1 MTTQNS
7 TLRTAAHTAVPTAA
21 PNPEE
26 SAWIRRYHP
35 AVADAP
41 RLVCFPHAGGSAS
54 FYFPVAKELTPAIDV
69 LVVQYP
75 GRQERRREPLVDNVP
90 ELADRAFEELRHYAD
105 RPLYLFGHSMGAT
118 VAFEIARR
126 FKAAGIPA
134 PERLFASARRAPS
147 RTRTERV
154 HTRDDEGVIKELR
167 KLSGTDDRVLG
178 NEEIMRLAL
187 PAIRNDYKAVET
199 YRVDRGVSVDCPIT
213 VLIGD
218 TDPNTTLDEVDAWA
232 DHTTAGHELQ
242 SFSGGHFYLADRQ
255 REVLDAIT
263 TRISATA
270 TIRG

>member
-1 MTTQNS
+1 MTTQQS
-7 TLRTAAHTAVPTAA
+7 PVPTTA
-21 PNPEE
+21 E

-41 RLVCFPHAGGSAS
+41 RLICFPHAGGSAS
-54 FYFPVAKELTPAIDV
+54 FYFPVAKELTPGIDV

-75 GRQERRREPLVDNVP
+75 GRQERRREPLIDNVP
-90 ELADRAFEELRHYAD
+90 ELARLAFEELRHYAD

-126 FKAAGIPA
+126 FRDAGLPA
-134 PERLFASARRAPS
+134 PARLFASARRAPS
-147 RTRTERV
+147 RTRDDRV
-154 HTRDDEGVIKELR
+154 HTRDDEGVIRELR
-167 KLSGTDDRVLG
+167 RLSGTDDRVLG

-199 YRVDRGVSVDCPIT
+199 YRVDRGVSVDCPVT

-218 TDPNTTLDEVDAWA
+218 TDPNTTLDEAHAWA
-232 DHTTAGHELQ
+232 GHTTADCEVQ
-242 SFSGGHFYLADRQ
+242 SFPGGHFYLADRQ

-263 TRISATA
+263 SRIAATA
-270 TIRG
+270 TVRG